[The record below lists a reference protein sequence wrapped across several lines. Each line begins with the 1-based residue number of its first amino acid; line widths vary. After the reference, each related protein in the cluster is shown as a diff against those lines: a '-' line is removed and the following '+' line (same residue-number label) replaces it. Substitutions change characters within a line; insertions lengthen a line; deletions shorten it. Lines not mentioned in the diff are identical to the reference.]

1 MMTRETDGVATRDV
15 KTARRAATIEDAI
28 MTTGIGIETETGTGI
43 VDLKGIGI
51 EARTE
56 TRIGIEAKIEIVTGI
71 TRGIASKALEVVE
84 AAIDPQHALPVV
96 HQREAVRN
104 LRNRRTTATESC
116 AARKWTATRNSCR
129 TSSYDDARRRGPML
143 ARVNGQVARLPAPV
157 PATRLCRLQLV
168 SFRL

>member
-1 MMTRETDGVATRDV
+1 MMTRGTGGVATRDV
-15 KTARRAATIEDAI
+15 KTARHAATIEDAI
-28 MTTGIGIETETGTGI
+28 MTTGIGIETGTGI

-56 TRIGIEAKIEIVTGI
+56 TGIGIEAKIEIVTGI
-71 TRGIASKALEVVE
+71 TRGIASKALEMVVE

-104 LRNRRTTATESC
+104 LRSRRTTATGSC
-116 AARKWTATRNSCR
+116 AARKWTATRSSCR

-143 ARVNGQVARLPAPV
+143 ARVSGQVARLPAPV